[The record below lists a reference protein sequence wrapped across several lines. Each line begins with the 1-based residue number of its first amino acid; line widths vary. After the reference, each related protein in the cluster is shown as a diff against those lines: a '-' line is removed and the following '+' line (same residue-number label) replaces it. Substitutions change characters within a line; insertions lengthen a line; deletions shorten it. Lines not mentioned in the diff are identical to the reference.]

1 MKTYNEEEKINLLLD
16 RGFIAETKIRYA
28 RSEWDEND
36 RIPTGRYVLPAWE
49 PEPVV
54 TLTSFGMDAQIGQ
67 LTTRITEVAALDKFL
82 DKSVLTFC
90 EKVKL

>member
-1 MKTYNEEEKINLLLD
+1 MGSDEEKINILLD
-16 RGFIAETKIRYA
+16 RGFIAETKIRYTMK
-28 RSEWDEND
+28 EWDDDD
-36 RIPTGRYVLPAWE
+36 RVPTGRYVLPGWE

-67 LTTRITEVAALDKFL
+67 LTTRITEVAALNKFL

-90 EKVKL
+90 EKLKL